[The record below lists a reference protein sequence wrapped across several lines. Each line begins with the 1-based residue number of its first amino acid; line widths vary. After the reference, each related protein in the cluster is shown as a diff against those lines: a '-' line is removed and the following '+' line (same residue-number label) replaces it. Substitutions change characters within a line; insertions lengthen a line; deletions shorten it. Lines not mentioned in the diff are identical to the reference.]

1 MGSIPVQ
8 LTKNYNMMNDQR
20 KMKVE
25 WTPEMLEIV
34 KKLKPFDYEKHEDE
48 IKKHIKGAKGSGSA

>member
-1 MGSIPVQ
+1 
-8 LTKNYNMMNDQR
+8 MMNDQR

-48 IKKHIKGAKGSGSA
+48 IKKLSESSDRSGST